1 MRYLKHRRPCAFI
14 REEEGMQ
21 PIYVSE
27 LFRLLDFIG
36 HDSKAVAKSLGAPR
50 TPLSLWKHGRRPIAR
65 AYEAPLVRYTIEA
78 VNQALAT
85 AKAQDRITEGR
96 SLLDRRS
103 SAVDFEVEVWD
114 FVDRWERE
122 LLQTTDALDQ
132 EFRRWLEVLMQYRQR
147 DLSKHEGFD
156 LSRIGYAAKRIQ
168 QCVSELFRQHGDQA
182 GLVALHGYVPGPRLL
197 HGPETPAERIAE
209 LARWAGIH
217 LETDA

>member
-1 MRYLKHRRPCAFI
+1 
-14 REEEGMQ
+14 MQ
-21 PIYVSE
+21 PVYVSE

-36 HDSKAVAKSLGAPR
+36 HDWKVVAKSLGAPR

-78 VNQALAT
+78 VNRALAT
-85 AKAQDRITEGR
+85 AKAQDHVTEGR
-96 SLLDRRS
+96 SLLERQS
-103 SAVDFEVEVWD
+103 SAANFEFEVWT

-122 LLQTTDALDQ
+122 LLQTTDAIDQ
-132 EFRRWLEVLMQYRQR
+132 EFQQWLQVLTQYRQR
-147 DLSKHEGFD
+147 DLSKHEEFD

-168 QCVSELFRQHGDQA
+168 QCVSELFRQRGDDA
-182 GLVALHGYVPGPRLL
+182 GLVALHGFVPGPRLL

-217 LETDA
+217 LETEDGI